1 MEIPASHLRHSR
13 APRARIAR
21 SGAPWVRQFGN
32 LQICHSRNFD
42 NHVTVRPTDCP
53 SAPQAYQCKITQPTD
68 MATHVQF
75 EVILEGN
82 RIAARVL

>member
-13 APRARIAR
+13 GPRARSAR
-21 SGAPWVRQFGN
+21 SGAPWVRK
-32 LQICHSRNFD
+32 FD
-42 NHVTVRPTDCP
+42 NHVTVRPTDRP
-53 SAPQAYQCKITQPTD
+53 SAPQAYQCKITQPIG
-68 MATHVQF
+68 MATQMQF